1 MGAPCGFAGRFEDS
15 SSLSEDKDEDFISDE
30 DEDVK
35 NHISFMV
42 KNDDYHFQ
50 SLLKMMMAFFKFLK
64 KEDLKTPVKIVKKMK
79 IT

>member
-1 MGAPCGFAGRFEDS
+1 MKTSFH
-15 SSLSEDKDEDFISDE
+15 SSLKN
-30 DEDVK
+30 EDVK

-42 KNDDYHFQ
+42 KNEDYHFQ
-50 SLLKMMMAFFKFLK
+50 SLLKMKMAFFKFLK

>member
-1 MGAPCGFAGRFEDS
+1 M
-15 SSLSEDKDEDFISDE
+15 SEDKNEDLISDE

-42 KNDDYHFQ
+42 KNEDYHFQ
-50 SLLKMMMAFFKFLK
+50 SLLKMKISSSKSLK
-64 KEDLKTPVKIVKKMK
+64 KEVLKTPVKIVKKMK

>member
-1 MGAPCGFAGRFEDS
+1 MGAPCGFSGRFEDS
-15 SSLSEDKDEDFISDE
+15 RSLSENNDEDFISDE

-42 KNDDYHFQ
+42 KNEDYHFQ
-50 SLLKMMMAFFKFLK
+50 SLLKMKMAFFKFLK
-64 KEDLKTPVKIVKKMK
+64 KEDLKTPVKIVKKIK

>member
-1 MGAPCGFAGRFEDS
+1 MGPPCGFSGRFEDR

>member
-1 MGAPCGFAGRFEDS
+1 MGAPCGLSGRFEDS

-42 KNDDYHFQ
+42 KNEDYYFQ
-50 SLLKMMMAFFKFLK
+50 SLLKMKMAFSSF
-64 KEDLKTPVKIVKKMK
+64 
-79 IT
+79 

>member
-1 MGAPCGFAGRFEDS
+1 MGAPCRFSGRFEDS

-30 DEDVK
+30 YVK

-42 KNDDYHFQ
+42 KNENYYFQ
-50 SLLKMMMAFFKFLK
+50 SLLKMKMAFLK